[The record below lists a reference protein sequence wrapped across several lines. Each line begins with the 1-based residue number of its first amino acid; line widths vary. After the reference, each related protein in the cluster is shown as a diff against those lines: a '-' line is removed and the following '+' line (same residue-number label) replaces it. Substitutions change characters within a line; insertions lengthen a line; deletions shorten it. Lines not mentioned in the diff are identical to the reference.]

1 MTLYRYYCA
10 DTECGKHFCSRG
22 INDMEAAYRADSIAK
37 EWYKPPSRI
46 MYLDKQCKPARSTD
60 LMTKKY
66 FPNQW
71 NKIARCPAEWFES
84 IEYDELMD
92 WKMNGWVISPP
103 YDIIIRTRHCET
115 GKIKEYTYI
124 RPDAAGRR
132 LKKLLAGQ
140 EHELIVCTHDHIQHL
155 KPEQY
160 ITDNDKE
167 NKYTK

>member
-1 MTLYRYYCA
+1 MINMTTHT
-10 DTECGKHFCSRG
+10 DV
-22 INDMEAAYRADSIAK
+22 
-37 EWYKPPSRI
+37 
-46 MYLDKQCKPARSTD
+46 TD

-71 NKIARCPAEWFES
+71 NRIAKCPAEWFES

-167 NKYTK
+167 NFYPK

>member
-1 MTLYRYYCA
+1 MA
-10 DTECGKHFCSRG
+10 SDD
-22 INDMEAAYRADSIAK
+22 IEAAYRAETMAK
-37 EWYKPPSRI
+37 EWYNTTLKDV
-46 MYLDKQCKPARSTD
+46 YLDKPQTHTDVID

-71 NKIARCPAEWFES
+71 NKISKCPANGLS
-84 IEYDELMD
+84 IEYDLMD

-103 YDIIIRTRHCET
+103 YDIIIRTKHCVS
-115 GKIKEYTYI
+115 GKVKEYTYI
-124 RPDAAGRR
+124 RPDAAGHR

-167 NKYTK
+167 NFYPK

>member
-1 MTLYRYYCA
+1 MTRN
-10 DTECGKHFCSRG
+10 TFPTSG
-22 INDMEAAYRADSIAK
+22 IKY
-37 EWYKPPSRI
+37 PSA
-46 MYLDKQCKPARSTD
+46 L
-60 LMTKKY
+60 
-66 FPNQW
+66 PNG
-71 NKIARCPAEWFES
+71 FES
-84 IEYDELMD
+84 IEYDDLMD

-103 YDIIIRTRHCET
+103 YDIIIRTKHCVT
-115 GKIKEYTYI
+115 GKVKEYTYI

-167 NKYTK
+167 NFYPK

>member
-1 MTLYRYYCA
+1 
-10 DTECGKHFCSRG
+10 
-22 INDMEAAYRADSIAK
+22 
-37 EWYKPPSRI
+37 
-46 MYLDKQCKPARSTD
+46 
-60 LMTKKY
+60 MTKKY

-71 NKIARCPAEWFES
+71 NKIAKCPAEWFES

-167 NKYTK
+167 NFYPK

>member
-1 MTLYRYYCA
+1 
-10 DTECGKHFCSRG
+10 
-22 INDMEAAYRADSIAK
+22 
-37 EWYKPPSRI
+37 
-46 MYLDKQCKPARSTD
+46 
-60 LMTKKY
+60 MTKKY

-71 NKIARCPAEWFES
+71 NKISRCPAEWFES
-84 IEYDELMD
+84 IEYEDLMD

-103 YDIIIRTRHCET
+103 YDIIIRTKHCVT
-115 GKIKEYTYI
+115 GKVKEYTYI

-132 LKKLLAGQ
+132 LKKLLAAQ

-167 NKYTK
+167 NFYPK